1 MQRNAVK
8 TQESTLMG
16 ARIAMAALLVA
27 TLVFT
32 SSFPVLAQPQRALAV
47 TEETEAEPDELQQR
61 VEQSAADYDAAVA
74 RVEELEQQIADN
86 QEQIAAIE
94 EELPE
99 QQERAADAMR
109 DQYKFQREAPGILE
123 MVLGSGSLSDFL
135 SSWDYFTHVQ
145 ARNYNELERLDQMRQ
160 ELEATEQELA
170 AARDEAVAQQ
180 SAAEQA
186 LADAQAAREEA
197 QRRAEEEAARQAEEA
212 ARAAE
217 AAAAQEQQAQQN
229 QSSGQTQTQQPEA
242 QAPAQEPTVE
252 TPSSDGADWSSDKA
266 TFVSQWAGRIDAYL
280 AGSPLAGQGTT
291 FASAAWDY
299 GVDPRWSPAI
309 SNTESSKGLYCFL
322 PHNAWG
328 WGSYSWGSW
337 EEAIN
342 AHVRGL
348 ARGYGYTISVE
359 AAKKY
364 CPPNWEHW
372 YNATLAQMNMI

>member
-170 AARDEAVAQQ
+170 AARDG
-180 SAAEQA
+180 
-186 LADAQAAREEA
+186 
-197 QRRAEEEAARQAEEA
+197 
-212 ARAAE
+212 ARA
-217 AAAAQEQQAQQN
+217 
-229 QSSGQTQTQQPEA
+229 
-242 QAPAQEPTVE
+242 
-252 TPSSDGADWSSDKA
+252 GADGRDA
-266 TFVSQWAGRIDAYL
+266 LFRRRRLELRQGDVRLAVGRPHRRVPRRLAFGGAG
-280 AGSPLAGQGTT
+280 
-291 FASAAWDY
+291 
-299 GVDPRWSPAI
+299 
-309 SNTESSKGLYCFL
+309 
-322 PHNAWG
+322 H
-328 WGSYSWGSW
+328 
-337 EEAIN
+337 
-342 AHVRGL
+342 HVRFRRLGL
-348 ARGYGYTISVE
+348 RCRSALVAGHLQHRELQGPVLLPS
-359 AAKKY
+359 A
-364 CPPNWEHW
+364 
-372 YNATLAQMNMI
+372 

>member
-8 TQESTLMG
+8 TQENTLMG

-135 SSWDYFTHVQ
+135 SSWDYPCPGTQ
-145 ARNYNELERLDQMRQ
+145 LQRAGAPRP
-160 ELEATEQELA
+160 
-170 AARDEAVAQQ
+170 
-180 SAAEQA
+180 
-186 LADAQAAREEA
+186 DAP
-197 QRRAEEEAARQAEEA
+197 
-212 ARAAE
+212 
-217 AAAAQEQQAQQN
+217 
-229 QSSGQTQTQQPEA
+229 G
-242 QAPAQEPTVE
+242 
-252 TPSSDGADWSSDKA
+252 
-266 TFVSQWAGRIDAYL
+266 
-280 AGSPLAGQGTT
+280 
-291 FASAAWDY
+291 
-299 GVDPRWSPAI
+299 
-309 SNTESSKGLYCFL
+309 
-322 PHNAWG
+322 
-328 WGSYSWGSW
+328 
-337 EEAIN
+337 
-342 AHVRGL
+342 
-348 ARGYGYTISVE
+348 ARG
-359 AAKKY
+359 
-364 CPPNWEHW
+364 N
-372 YNATLAQMNMI
+372 